1 MAALTAGVNFVKVH
15 DNGESERTMLY
26 ALRRITAAD
35 TMDLSADFNPPLRG
49 ALVGTT
55 LAGAVAVS
63 TITGNVITIPAGP
76 SNDAG
81 YLLVYGVHA

>member
-1 MAALTAGVNFVKVH
+1 MH
-15 DNGESERTMLY
+15 DSGDSERTVLY
-26 ALRRITAAD
+26 ALRRVTAGD
-35 TMDLSADFNPPLRG
+35 TADLSTDFNPPLRG

-55 LAGAVAVS
+55 LAGAVVVASIAANTV
-63 TITGNVITIPAGP
+63 TIPAGP